1 MTQSMRWQG
10 FWKEAEHWKSQKVMS
25 KNKDQKVKDLEKEI
39 VDQNETVVSDEKA
52 ESAEEVIEEISLEE
66 KLQKEIEDLKNQN
79 LRIYAEFENY
89 KKRTS
94 KERIELFGTANQEL
108 MAALLPVVDDFQRAL
123 KNLEGNEAKDGVGL
137 IYNKL
142 DNTLK
147 NKGLKPMDSSIGQEF
162 NVDSMEA
169 ITRIPAPDK
178 SMKGKVVDEIEAGYE
193 LGGKIIRYAK
203 VVVGE

>member
-1 MTQSMRWQG
+1 
-10 FWKEAEHWKSQKVMS
+10 MS
-25 KNKDQKVKDLEKEI
+25 KNKDQEVKDLEKEI
-39 VDQNETVVSDEKA
+39 IDQNEVVDSQENTETTK
-52 ESAEEVIEEISLEE
+52 EVEEEISLEE
-66 KLQKEIEDLKNQN
+66 KLQKEVEELKNQN

-108 MAALLPVVDDFQRAL
+108 MSALLPVVDDFQRAL
-123 KNLEGNEAKDGVGL
+123 KNLEGNEAKNGVEL

-147 NKGLKPMDSSIGQEF
+147 NKGLKAMESSIGQEF
-162 NVDSMEA
+162 SVDRMEA

-193 LGGKIIRYAK
+193 LGGKILRYAK

>member
-1 MTQSMRWQG
+1 MTQTG
-10 FWKEAEHWKSQKVMS
+10 DGKSFGRGRELQIAKVMS

-39 VDQNETVVSDEKA
+39 IDQEETVITDENT
-52 ESAEEVIEEISLEE
+52 ESAKEVEEEISLEE
-66 KLQKEIEDLKNQN
+66 KLQKEIEELKNQN

-108 MAALLPVVDDFQRAL
+108 MSALLPVMDDFQRAL

-137 IYNKL
+137 IFNKF

-147 NKGLKPMDSSIGQEF
+147 NKGLKAMESSTGKEF
-162 NVDSMEA
+162 SVDTMEA

-193 LGGKIIRYAK
+193 LGGKILRYAK

>member
-1 MTQSMRWQG
+1 
-10 FWKEAEHWKSQKVMS
+10 MS

-39 VDQNETVVSDEKA
+39 IDTKEDINTEEKA
-52 ESAEEVIEEISLEE
+52 ESTEETKEEISLEE
-66 KLQKEIEDLKNQN
+66 KLEKEIEDLKNQN

-108 MAALLPVVDDFQRAL
+108 MSALLPVMDDFHRAL
-123 KNLEGNEAKDGVGL
+123 KNLEGNEAKDGVSL
-137 IYNKL
+137 IFNKL

-147 NKGLKPMDSSIGQEF
+147 NKGLKAMESSIGQEF
-162 NVDSMEA
+162 NVDRMEA

-178 SMKGKVVDEIEAGYE
+178 SLKGKVVDEIEAGYE
-193 LGGKIIRYAK
+193 LGGKILRYAK